1 MLVESIVVII
11 VVVVIIKFYH
21 CQSRKGEASYGRK
34 VIGLCVI
41 IMEQRGGNVR
51 AIESRC
57 RFACLESLK
66 DDSILRKA
74 N

>member
-1 MLVESIVVII
+1 MLVESI
-11 VVVVIIKFYH
+11 VVVIIKFYH
-21 CQSRKGEASYGRK
+21 YQSRKREASYGRK

>member
-1 MLVESIVVII
+1 MLVESI
-11 VVVVIIKFYH
+11 VVVIIKFYH
-21 CQSRKGEASYGRK
+21 YQSRKGEASYGRK

-41 IMEQRGGNVR
+41 IIEQRGGNVR